1 MAINLYEA
9 SPHFIAVSSTRIHAA
24 SEQPLIINVNL
35 DQLFSPTIFFS
46 SFLIKI
52 DEDSDDEDGISVTKN
67 KNLPISL
74 I

>member
-9 SPHFIAVSSTRIHAA
+9 SPHFVAVSSTRIHAA

-35 DQLFSPTIFFS
+35 DQLYSLRQFFFF
-46 SFLIKI
+46 FLIKI
-52 DEDSDDEDGISVTKN
+52 DEDSNDEDGISVIKN
-67 KNLPISL
+67 KSLPISL